1 MLRYGGRFNWIVRDS
16 IRFHFCKKKTTTER
30 RRETGNEEV
39 SFRFV
44 LEEGTILYKF
54 WFIAQRES
62 R

>member
-1 MLRYGGRFNWIVRDS
+1 MEDS
-16 IRFHFCKKKTTTER
+16 IGSYVIQLDFIFVKKKTTTER